1 MRDGIGDGKVCG
13 LTRGPSVDRL
23 LMFVAV
29 PGTRCPST
37 QSPLTPQPKM
47 LSFRQNKDFQ
57 DASQQF
63 IGRPN
68 GRWLAVMRVTV
79 VQAAAGRRVGIR
91 PSVGVS
97 QVSSDSERAGGR
109 TRVRVRDACM
119 LACSEAA
126 CSEACSCQ
134 SLPFSSHWPGPAKG
148 VKDHRGQYGEG
159 SPRKPAGACGSLRTL
174 PVSARVCLDL
184 ETADEEGCLRGC
196 VLEED
201 ERPTRRRE
209 AEGKSPSLLSPC
221 TDPGSTPVLQ
231 IPRRPKECPG
241 SVACHVHRRRF
252 VALLSCWASRAKS
265 ALTPHTSLCL
275 THPLAVCPAEPALP
289 CRLRLESGPHLPPP
303 EFTFSRPSPRGTS
316 IPSTTA

>member
-1 MRDGIGDGKVCG
+1 MGRRWTVSSCSLRSQALGAPQRSHPSLLSPRCCHFGKIKISKTPVSSLSDAQTGGGLLSCASRLSRPPQGEELGYGRRLVCLKSALIQNG
-13 LTRGPSVDRL
+13 LAEGREFGSGMPACLHAQRL
-23 LMFVAV
+23 HAQRLAAV
-29 PGTRCPST
+29 NRCR
-37 QSPLTPQPKM
+37 
-47 LSFRQNKDFQ
+47 FR
-57 DASQQF
+57 A
-63 IGRPN
+63 IGRV
-68 GRWLAVMRVTV
+68 L
-79 VQAAAGRRVGIR
+79 Q
-91 PSVGVS
+91 
-97 QVSSDSERAGGR
+97 Q
-109 TRVRVRDACM
+109 
-119 LACSEAA
+119 
-126 CSEACSCQ
+126 
-134 SLPFSSHWPGPAKG
+134 G

-252 VALLSCWASRAKS
+252 VALLSCWTSRAKS

-316 IPSTTA
+316 IPSTTARLAPT